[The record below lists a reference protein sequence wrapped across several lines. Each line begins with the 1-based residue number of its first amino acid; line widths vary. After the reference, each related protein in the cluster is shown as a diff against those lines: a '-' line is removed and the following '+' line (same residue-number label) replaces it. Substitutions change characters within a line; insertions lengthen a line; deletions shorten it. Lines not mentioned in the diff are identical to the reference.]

1 MNVCVKF
8 PALRRT
14 VILLCSLLVA
24 CASLLGT
31 QEREIPLI
39 VLQQSLQKKFPF
51 NHRYL
56 ELFDMTVSN
65 PVLSLQPDTNRVATT
80 LDARIAPP
88 LLKKSWEGKVVISGA
103 LKIDPARSAI
113 VLTEPRVDNLTIDA
127 ATGTYTGKLNQ
138 LGMLLAEDL
147 LDNTVIYTFKPE
159 EIKVAGVRFRP
170 AKITTRANGLVVS
183 FEPAK

>member
-1 MNVCVKF
+1 M
-8 PALRRT
+8 
-14 VILLCSLLVA
+14 
-24 CASLLGT
+24 
-31 QEREIPLI
+31 
-39 VLQQSLQKKFPF
+39 
-51 NHRYL
+51 
-56 ELFDMTVSN
+56 
-65 PVLSLQPDTNRVATT
+65 
-80 LDARIAPP
+80 
-88 LLKKSWEGKVVISGA
+88 VISGV